1 MERSQKKVIKVK
13 PAEGYPDQAKHDL
26 KYYVFLT
33 KSVECVAKYVIPLC
47 YVIFTITY
55 LIIFF

>member
-1 MERSQKKVIKVK
+1 MIKVK